1 VREEATKVSNKR
13 EKEREMVGEEMM
25 MMIDKTHSCLER

>member
-1 VREEATKVSNKR
+1 
-13 EKEREMVGEEMM
+13 MM